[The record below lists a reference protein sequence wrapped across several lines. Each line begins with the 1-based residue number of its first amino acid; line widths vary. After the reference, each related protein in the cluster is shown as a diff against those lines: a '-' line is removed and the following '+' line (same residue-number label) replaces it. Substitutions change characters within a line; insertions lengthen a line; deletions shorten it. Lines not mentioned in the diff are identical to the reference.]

1 MRRDEIIAKM
11 AESCVFAVVRV
22 ETVERGLEIAE
33 GCYRGGVTA
42 MEVSYTN
49 ANAGDVIKA
58 VREKYGDKMI
68 VGAGTV
74 LEAPTAVD
82 AIRNAGAQFVVAPN
96 FSEDVCTICNLYQI
110 PYGPGCTTYSEMIN
124 ALKAGAS
131 FLKCF
136 PISNYYGPNLAKVF
150 KVPCPQFPI
159 LASGGV
165 NLDNLSTWIKN
176 GAEWV
181 GVGGLLTK
189 GSVDD
194 IAANAKALHEVVV
207 KTREELGK

>member
-1 MRRDEIIAKM
+1 MRRDQVISKM

-42 MEVSYTN
+42 MEISYTN

-58 VREKYGDKMI
+58 IREKYGDKMI

-74 LEAPTAVD
+74 LEAATAVD

-96 FSEDVCTICNLYQI
+96 FEQEVATICNLYQV
-110 PYGPGCTTYSEMIN
+110 PYGPGCTTYSEMIQ

-165 NLDNLSTWIKN
+165 NFDNLADWMHN

-189 GSVDD
+189 GTTEE
-194 IAANAKALHEVVV
+194 IAENAKKLHEIVVAV
-207 KTREELGK
+207 RNESGR